1 MATARPMPLS
11 PPVMIATLSCNFP
24 LPRCFSSSARVRGF
38 EKAFCGARR
47 GPWRDHVSP
56 DVLFVLCR
64 ALEAATLLQPAAPW
78 RDQSRWPAPAIGRH
92 VRLPE
97 CVPFLRA
104 QTHPPE
110 CWAICPHAR
119 PPALVRLFLL
129 LAYQKCFAS
138 SDAFGRRK
146 IA

>member
-24 LPRCFSSSARVRGF
+24 LPRCFSSSARGRGF
-38 EKAFCGARR
+38 ILCSRPGCLRCFWGARR
-47 GPWRDHVSP
+47 GPLQHHVSP

-119 PPALVRLFLL
+119 PPALVQLFLL

-138 SDAFGRRK
+138 
-146 IA
+146 